1 MDSLAVAMITAQQAS
16 IDSAYGPR
24 SALPNAPVVAHVDRV
39 PVAWTRRTVAGA
51 LRKLADVV
59 APPLASGC
67 AVGRHTLPAG
77 S

>member
-16 IDSAYGPR
+16 IDNPYGPR

-39 PVAWTRRTVAGA
+39 PVARMRRTVAGA

-59 APPLASGC
+59 APPLAAGGAAS
-67 AVGRHTLPAG
+67 RHTLPAG